1 MSTFTM
7 IFLGALAMSMGVR
20 LWLARRHQTHVR
32 QHRPQVPAAFR
43 DKITPDNHQ
52 RAADYTVAKT
62 RLEMIEIVLSAALLL
77 LWTLGGGLAWLD
89 AGWRSLQFSP
99 LITGVGVLLSVF
111 VLGQIFDLP
120 LSVYHTFVL
129 EQRFGFNRTTPALF
143 LGDLFKQGVL
153 LMVLGMPLAGLVLWL
168 LESGGDLWW
177 LYVWAAWMG
186 LMLLMM
192 WAYPALIAPLFNRF
206 TPLQDGELRQRVLAL
221 LQKNGFA
228 SSPSANQAANQ
239 ASGQGIFVMDGSRRS
254 GHGNA
259 YFTGLGANKRIV
271 FYDTLLN
278 SLTPNE
284 IEAVLAHELGH
295 FKRRHIHKRIAATAI
310 MTLAGLA
317 LLGGLMAQPWFYT
330 GLGVSQPSS
339 YMALVLFLLV
349 LPVFTFFMQPMSAY
363 LMRKHEFE
371 ADDFAATQTNPA
383 DLVQALVKLY
393 KENAATLTPDPLY
406 SAYHDSH
413 PPAPVRIAHLS
424 AKLKGSL

>member
-1 MSTFTM
+1 MPMFTI
-7 IFLGALAMSMGVR
+7 IFLGALVMSMGVR
-20 LWLARRHQTHVR
+20 LWLARRHQIHVQHHR
-32 QHRPQVPAAFR
+32 QQVPVAFR
-43 DKITPDNHQ
+43 DKITSDNHQ

-62 RLEMIEIVLSAALLL
+62 RLEMIEIFFSATLLL

-89 AGWRSLQFSP
+89 ESWRSLQLSP
-99 LITGVGVLLSVF
+99 LATGVCVLLSVF
-111 VLGQIFDLP
+111 VLGHILELP
-120 LSVYHTFVL
+120 LSAYHTFVL

-143 LGDLFKQGVL
+143 LGDTFKQGVL
-153 LMVLGMPLAGLVLWL
+153 LLVLGAPLAGLVLWL
-168 LESGGDLWW
+168 LESSGGLWW
-177 LYVWAAWMG
+177 LYTWAVWMG
-186 LMLLMM
+186 FMLLMM

-221 LQKNGFA
+221 LQKNGFT
-228 SSPSANQAANQ
+228 SSF

-278 SLTPNE
+278 SLTPDE

-295 FKRRHIHKRIAATAI
+295 FKRRHIHKRIAATAV
-310 MTLAGLA
+310 MTLIGLA
-317 LLGGLMAQPWFYT
+317 LLGWLMAQPWFYT
-330 GLGVSQPSS
+330 GLGVTQPSS
-339 YMALVLFLLV
+339 YTALVLFLLV

-363 LMRKHEFE
+363 VMRKHEFE

-413 PPAPVRIAHLS
+413 PPAPVRIANLS
-424 AKLKGSL
+424 AKLSGASEPR

>member
-1 MSTFTM
+1 MSLFT
-7 IFLGALAMSMGVR
+7 IVFLSALAMSMGTR
-20 LWLARRHQTHVR
+20 LWLARRHQVHVQSHR
-32 QHRPQVPAAFR
+32 QHVPVAFR
-43 DKITPDNHQ
+43 DKITAENHQ

-62 RLEMIEIVLSAALLL
+62 RLEMIDIFISAALLL

-89 AGWRSLQFSP
+89 ASWRGLQFAP
-99 LITGVGVLLSVF
+99 LVTGVGVLLSVLL
-111 VLGQIFDLP
+111 LGQLLDLP
-120 LSVYHTFVL
+120 LSAYHTFTL

-143 LGDLFKQGVL
+143 LGDIFRQGGL
-153 LMVLGMPLAGLVLWL
+153 LIVVGAPLAGLILWL
-168 LESGGDLWW
+168 LESSGGWWW
-177 LYVWAAWMG
+177 LTTWAAWMG
-186 LMLLMM
+186 FMLLMM

-206 TPLQDGELRQRVLAL
+206 TPLQDGELRQRVVAL
-221 LQKNGFA
+221 LEKNGF
-228 SSPSANQAANQ
+228 SSKS
-239 ASGQGIFVMDGSRRS
+239 SWGQSIFVMDGSRRS

-278 SLTPNE
+278 SLTPDE

-295 FKRRHIHKRIAATAI
+295 FKRHHIHKRIAATAV
-310 MTLAGLA
+310 MTLISLA
-317 LLGGLMAQPWFYT
+317 LLGWLMTQSWFYT
-330 GLGVSQPSS
+330 SLGVTQPSS
-339 YMALVLFLLV
+339 YIALVLFLLV
-349 LPVFTFFMQPMSAY
+349 LPVFTFFIQPLSAY

-413 PPAPVRIAHLS
+413 PPAPVRIANLS
-424 AKLKGSL
+424 AKLANVPESL